1 MELVSRVSGEKWDVR
16 LTKNSLNDSA
26 KWVVVGLSSVNNWWS
41 HVSPDVKPLKLLN
54 SLHHLDGL
62 PSLRFPTDFE

>member
-1 MELVSRVSGEKWDVR
+1 MR

-26 KWVVVGLSSVNNWWS
+26 KWVAVGLSSVNNWWN
-41 HVSPDVKPLKLLN
+41 HVTLDVKPLKLLT

-62 PSLRFPTDFE
+62 PSLSFSTDFD